1 MDLADYVLSRF
12 SDEEIPLMEEA
23 VKISSLAIEEIIKN
37 GINSA
42 MNRYNREK

>member
-1 MDLADYVLSRF
+1 MGHKQVELKVDDDFYILV
-12 SDEEIPLMEEA
+12 DEG
-23 VKISSLAIEEIIKN
+23 IEDIIKN